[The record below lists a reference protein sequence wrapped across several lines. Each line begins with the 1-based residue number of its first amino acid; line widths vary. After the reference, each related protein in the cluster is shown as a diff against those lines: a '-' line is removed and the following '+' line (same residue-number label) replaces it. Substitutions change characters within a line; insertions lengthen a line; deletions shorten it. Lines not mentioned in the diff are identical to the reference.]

1 MMADLPAVWFHGSPA
16 ILTELR
22 VGSAVTPERTL
33 AEAFSHK
40 PTLVST
46 DAAGTIRH
54 NGRADG
60 YLYRVAEAVDAND
73 VTHGQGPEWHTRR
86 PLRVALVGPTH
97 LAAGALLS
105 PDDEAELRHRVG
117 AHQTAD

>member
-1 MMADLPAVWFHGSPA
+1 MAELPAVWFHGSPA
-16 ILTELR
+16 ELTELR
-22 VGSAVTPERTL
+22 VESAVTPERAL

-60 YLYRVAEAVDAND
+60 YLYRVAEPVHADD
-73 VTHGQGPEWHTRR
+73 VAHGQGPEWHTRR
-86 PLRVALVGPTH
+86 HLRVVLVGPTR
-97 LAAGALLS
+97 LAAEALLS
-105 PDDEAELRHRVG
+105 PDDEAVLRQRVG
-117 AHQTAD
+117 AYQSAD